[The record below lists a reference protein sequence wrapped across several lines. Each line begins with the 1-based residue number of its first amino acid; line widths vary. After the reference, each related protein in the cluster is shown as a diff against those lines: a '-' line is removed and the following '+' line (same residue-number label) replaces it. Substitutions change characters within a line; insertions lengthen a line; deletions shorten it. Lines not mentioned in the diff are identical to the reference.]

1 MTDVIEFLEKMG
13 SDAQL
18 HQGSRDQVALA
29 LMETGIAPEV
39 QLALIA
45 KDQPRLEQLLGQV
58 PLCAVFLPGKQEEEE
73 EGEGEGDDDE
83 TPSREPRES
92 PEHSRVRDV
101 VVATA

>member
-13 SDAQL
+13 SDAQF

-45 KDQPRLEQLLGQV
+45 KDQSRLEQLLGQV

-73 EGEGEGDDDE
+73 EGEGDDDE
-83 TPSREPRES
+83 TPSREPHES